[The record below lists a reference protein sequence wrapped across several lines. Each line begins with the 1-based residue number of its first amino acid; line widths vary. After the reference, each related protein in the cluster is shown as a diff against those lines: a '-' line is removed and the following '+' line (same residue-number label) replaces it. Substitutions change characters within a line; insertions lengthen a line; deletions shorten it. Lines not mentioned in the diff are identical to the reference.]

1 MFKTLD
7 VLFDILSRKRRHGT
21 LGDLAYR
28 MDLKR
33 QLAPWHPTQLGEGNI
48 VVKIGE
54 SRTMFSSH
62 VDTVH
67 PVALCDGSRQKL
79 VHDTVMEMVFLDEK
93 QGCLGAD
100 DGNGIFIML
109 CMIEAGVPGTYVFH
123 TGEEVGGIGSLSLAD
138 RHEGFLKQFD
148 RAIAFDRAVR
158 PGCSPEVITHQ
169 SSGRCASDEFG
180 QALAD
185 ALNLADPELGYW
197 PSDAGVFT
205 DTANYNHVIP
215 ECTNLG
221 CFYVDQHG
229 PGESVDL
236 AGLMRLVE
244 ACLKVDWESL
254 PTKRDPNEVDDFG
267 CGSWGSSQ
275 WAYPRD
281 TWVSSKVKKP
291 YSQVLSEL
299 TQMWDARVKV
309 FHGKEMTDDEVK
321 AAGQSVLEDVLG
333 LGVGDTIP
341 GQYLLDVALDFWWIG
356 DSSMLKDVVAD
367 ELGRE
372 WDYVHTDFSLLSV
385 EVARDSVRDG
395 VDAILDACVA
405 FN

>member
-21 LGDLAYR
+21 RGDLDYR
-28 MDLKR
+28 EHLKS
-33 QLAPWHPTQLGEGNI
+33 QLAPWSPVTLGEDNI

-67 PVALCDGSRQKL
+67 TSALCDGSRQKL

-123 TGEEVGGIGSLSLAD
+123 TGEEVGGIGSMSLAD
-138 RHEGFLKQFD
+138 RHQDFLKQFD

-205 DTANYNHVIP
+205 DTANYNHIIP

-229 PGESVDL
+229 PSESVDL

-244 ACLKVDWESL
+244 ACLKVDWEAL
-254 PTKRDPNEVDDFG
+254 PTKRDPGVEDDFG
-267 CGSWGSSQ
+267 YGRWDFGWGARRST
-275 WAYPRD
+275 PRV
-281 TWVSSKVKKP
+281 TKSYREVIH
-291 YSQVLSEL
+291 EL
-299 TQMWDARVKV
+299 GLVWEARVKRRE
-309 FHGKEMTDDEVK
+309 GAEMTPDQTL
-321 AAGQSVLEDVLG
+321 AADRSVLEDILG
-333 LGVGDTIP
+333 LKENDTIP
-341 GQYLLDVALDFWWIG
+341 GDYLLDVALDFWWKG
-356 DSSMLKDVVAD
+356 DSTLLNEILEE
-367 ELGRE
+367 ELGE
-372 WDYVHTDFSLLSV
+372 DWYIGLIDIGGLTPKDALLAV
-385 EVARDSVRDG
+385 TEG
-395 VDAILDACVA
+395 IDAVLDACWM
-405 FN
+405 